1 MATKIDTNLI
11 LTDLYEVRDN
21 PERIHLL
28 IAKHESA
35 LSDNEVEKTRANY
48 ADAKKLMKGD

>member
-11 LTDLYEVRDN
+11 LTDLYEARDN

-28 IAKHESA
+28 IAKYESA
-35 LSDNEVEKTRANY
+35 LTDKEVEKTQANY
-48 ADAKKLMKGD
+48 NAAKERMKAK